1 MQHAD
6 FSSCVMAGLVP
17 AIHKAGR
24 SDKELAERD
33 ARNKSGHDVGFMRF
47 FETGH

>member
-1 MQHAD
+1 MQNAG
-6 FSSCVMAGLVP
+6 FSSLVMAGLVP

-24 SDKELAERD
+24 TDRELAERY
-33 ARNKSGHDVGFMRF
+33 ALNKSGHHFEFMRF

>member
-1 MQHAD
+1 MGYAG
-6 FSSCVMAGLVP
+6 FSSRVMAGLVP

-24 SDKELAERD
+24 TDKELAEKD
-33 ARNKSGHDVGFMRF
+33 ARNKSGHDVDFERF